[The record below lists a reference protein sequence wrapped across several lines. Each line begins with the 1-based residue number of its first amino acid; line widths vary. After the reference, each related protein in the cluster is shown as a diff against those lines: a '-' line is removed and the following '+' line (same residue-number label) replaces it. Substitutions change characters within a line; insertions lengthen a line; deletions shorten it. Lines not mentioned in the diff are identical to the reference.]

1 VWRAWE
7 GGGGMPV
14 YEYTCLRCGHCF
26 EQRRKATDPPASRCP
41 ECRGKVKRV
50 YQPVG
55 IIFRGSGFHVTDY
68 GRSGDKPKTETEKS
82 PAAAK
87 SGDS

>member
-1 VWRAWE
+1 
-7 GGGGMPV
+7 MPV
-14 YEYTCLRCGHCF
+14 YEYECTDCGCRF
-26 EQRRKATDPPASRCP
+26 EQRRKATGPPASRCP

-68 GRSGDKPKTETEKS
+68 GRTGDQPKKAGKTETEKA
-82 PAAAK
+82 PAAA
-87 SGDS
+87 GAADTD